1 VSAFPS
7 GVTIAFLREEVA
19 MDVLHE
25 RCAGLDVHQE
35 TVVCCVL
42 ISEPGGRC
50 RKEFRTF
57 GTMTVDL
64 EALRDWLRE
73 RGVSHVAMEST
84 GVFWKPVYAVL
95 EGHVEIVVG
104 NAQHIRNVPGRK
116 TDIKDAEWLGQ
127 LLRHGLIR
135 ASFVPPPEFRELREL
150 LRFRRGM
157 VQDGVRLRNRMIR
170 RLEGAGI
177 KLAAVA
183 SDVFGVSGRAMLRA
197 LIDGTQSPAEMAD
210 LARRRMRG
218 KLPALARALDG
229 RLSDSDRFLLDLD
242 LKQLERLEADLSVL
256 DERIEEKLAPY
267 REQRRQ
273 LMAIPGVDAVA
284 AATIL
289 AEVGIDMAVFGTAKR
304 LAAWAG
310 VCPGNR
316 ESAGKTKAAAT
327 RKGNPHL
334 KAALFTAAASAV
346 RKKGSYYKAKYYRL
360 KARQGAKR
368 ALMAIAHK
376 ILVAV
381 FQMLSRNESF
391 QDLGEAYLDRLA
403 EKRVTF
409 RLIERLNAL
418 GYDVEL
424 RPKAAA

>member
-1 VSAFPS
+1 
-7 GVTIAFLREEVA
+7 
-19 MDVLHE
+19 MDALHE

-35 TVVCCVL
+35 TVVCCLLV
-42 ISEPGGRC
+42 GTAGTRC

-57 GTMTVDL
+57 GTMTADL
-64 EALRDWLRE
+64 EASRDWLKAC
-73 RGVSHVAMEST
+73 GVTHVAMEST

-95 EGHVEIVVG
+95 EGHVQIVVG

-116 TDIKDAEWLGQ
+116 TDIKDAEWIAQ

-135 ASFVPPPEFRELREL
+135 ASFVPPPPFRELREL
-150 LRFRRGM
+150 LRFRRAV
-157 VQDGVRLRNRMIR
+157 VQDATRLRNRMIR
-170 RLEGAGI
+170 RLEAAGI

-197 LIDGTQSPAEMAD
+197 LIAGAQSPAAMAD
-210 LARRRMRG
+210 LAKRRMRS
-218 KLPALARALDG
+218 KLPALTRALDG
-229 RLSDSDRFLLDLD
+229 RLSDSDRFLLDRD
-242 LKQLERLEADLSVL
+242 LAGLERLEAELAVL
-256 DERIEEKLAPY
+256 EDRIHERMAPF
-267 REQRRQ
+267 REHQRR

-289 AEVGIDMAVFGTAKR
+289 AEVGIDMTVFGTAKR
-304 LAAWAG
+304 VAAWAG

-316 ESAGKTKAAAT
+316 ESAGKSKAAAT

-334 KAALFTAAASAV
+334 KAALFTAAAAAV
-346 RKKGSYYKAKYYRL
+346 RKKHSYYQAKYYRL

-381 FQMLSRNESF
+381 FYMLNRNEAF
-391 QDLGEAYLDRLA
+391 RDLGGAYLDHLA
-403 EKRVTF
+403 AKRVTV
-409 RLIERLNAL
+409 RLVERLAAL
-418 GYDVEL
+418 GYEVEL
-424 RPKAAA
+424 RPRLPPDHVAAQA